1 MRDSA
6 HKNLFDINACKCLDF
21 KRCACKLKNRVPL
34 AERDF
39 LCDQRSDRRMV
50 IAEFDK
56 AAKILNKK
64 RNQRKLERAKQFHHL
79 SPCSETCSNI
89 SKAVTLS
96 EDPSASGMSDSE
108 SSEYN
113 VLATPKR
120 RQKRPLPDIS
130 VLAEAC
136 DRTGVSNRA
145 AAFFASSMLQSIGVI
160 WKNDA
165 SSVIDKNKIYR
176 ARK

>member
-1 MRDSA
+1 
-6 HKNLFDINACKCLDF
+6 
-21 KRCACKLKNRVPL
+21 
-34 AERDF
+34 
-39 LCDQRSDRRMV
+39 MV
-50 IAEFDK
+50 IAELDK
-56 AAKILNKK
+56 AARILSKK

-79 SPCSETCSNI
+79 PPCSETSSNI
-89 SKAVTLS
+89 SKAAMLS
-96 EDPSASGMSDSE
+96 EDPRAIGMSDSE

-136 DRTGVSNRA
+136 DRNGVSNRA
-145 AAFFASSMLQSIGVI
+145 AAFFALSMLQSIGVI
-160 WKNDA
+160 SKNDA
-165 SSVIDKNKIYR
+165 SSVIDKNKIYK